1 MNAKLSL
8 QTTKRKS
15 VLAKSQKKQLRKAD
29 VLIDSLPLPRYFQ
42 MHFEYIH
49 DNTQELRAQVNQLTQ
64 TLAHLE
70 NKLDQLLGALAQ
82 QTR

>member
-15 VLAKSQKKQLRKAD
+15 VPAKSPKKQLRQED

-70 NKLDQLLGALAQ
+70 NKLDQLLGSLGK
-82 QTR
+82 R

>member
-15 VLAKSQKKQLRKAD
+15 VQAKSQKKQLRKAD

-49 DNTQELRAQVNQLTQ
+49 DNTQELKAQIHQLTQ
-64 TLAHLE
+64 TLASVE
-70 NKLDQLLGALAQ
+70 NKLEQLIAQ
-82 QTR
+82 QPR

>member
-15 VLAKSQKKQLRKAD
+15 VQAKSQKKQLRKAD

-49 DNTQELRAQVNQLTQ
+49 DNTQELKAQINQLTQ
-64 TLAHLE
+64 KLASME
-70 NKLDQLLGALAQ
+70 NKLEQLIAQ
-82 QTR
+82 QPR